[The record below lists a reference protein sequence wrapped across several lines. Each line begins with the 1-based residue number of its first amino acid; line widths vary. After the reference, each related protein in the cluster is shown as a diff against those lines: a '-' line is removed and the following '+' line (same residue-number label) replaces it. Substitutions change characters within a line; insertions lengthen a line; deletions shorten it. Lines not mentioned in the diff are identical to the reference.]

1 MTGPFDS
8 YAQNG
13 EDVVLMRA
21 FGHLDDG
28 RYVDVGAN
36 DPVHFSLTY
45 AFYQRGWHGIA
56 VEPVKEFA
64 DALRERR
71 PRDTVAEVAVTDSAD
86 ETVTLHTIAGTGLST
101 TVGDIAEGHRERGWT
116 AATTEVPAKRLDTVI
131 EEAGFADSPIHVVN
145 VDVEGAERAV
155 LASIDLSRI
164 RPWVFVVE
172 STLPLT
178 THQSHDSWERLLLDH
193 GYTATL
199 FDGLSRFY
207 VADEHLEEFGHR
219 LSYPA
224 CVLDDFTTE
233 KQRADA
239 ALSEQRRAEVDQLTS
254 DLLRWRNAALTR
266 WQEVSSASA
275 LAYGGELGKT
285 RHELFQMRQTISWRV
300 TAPIRTVRT
309 LMKTLRVGR

>member
-8 YAQNG
+8 YSQNG

-21 FGHLDDG
+21 FGHLEEG

-45 AFYQRGWHGIA
+45 AFYQRGWSGIT
-56 VEPVKEFA
+56 VDPVKEFA
-64 DALRERR
+64 DALREKRS
-71 PRDTVAEVAVTDSAD
+71 RDTVVEAAVTDSD
-86 ETVTLHTIAGTGLST
+86 DDTITLHTIAGTGLST
-101 TVGDIAEGHRERGWT
+101 TVGGIAGGHRERGWS
-116 AATTEVPAKRLDTVI
+116 ASTTEVPALRLDTVI
-131 EEAGFADSPIHVVN
+131 EQAGLADGPIHFVN
-145 VDVEGAERAV
+145 VDVEGAERSV
-155 LASIDLSRI
+155 LASIDLTRI

-199 FDGLSRFY
+199 FDGLSRY
-207 VADEHLEEFGHR
+207 YLADEHLEEYGHQ

-224 CVLDDFTTE
+224 CVLDNFTTE

-239 ALSEQRRAEVDQLTS
+239 AESERRRIDVEQLTA
-254 DLLRWRNAALTR
+254 DLIRWRNAALTR
-266 WQEVSSASA
+266 WQDASSASA
-275 LAYGGELGKT
+275 LAYGGELGRT
-285 RHELFQMRQTISWRV
+285 RHELFQIRQTISWRV
-300 TAPIRTVRT
+300 TRPIRSVRT

>member
-1 MTGPFDS
+1 MTSPFDS

-21 FGHLDDG
+21 FGHLEEG
-28 RYVDVGAN
+28 TYVDVGAN
-36 DPVHFSLTY
+36 DPVHFNLTY
-45 AFYQRGWHGIA
+45 AFYQRGWSGVA
-56 VEPVKEFA
+56 VEPVAEFA
-64 DALRERR
+64 DALRAKRS
-71 PRDTVAEVAVTDSAD
+71 RDTVVEAAVTDDEA
-86 ETVTLHTIAGTGLST
+86 ETVTLHTIPGTGLST
-101 TVGDIAEGHRERGWT
+101 TVGDIAGGHAEHGWT
-116 AATTEVPAKRLDTVI
+116 STTTEVPALRLDTVI
-131 EEAGFADSPIHVVN
+131 EQAGLADRPIHVVN
-145 VDVEGAERAV
+145 VDVEGAERSV
-155 LASIDLSRI
+155 LASIDLEKF

-178 THQSHDSWERLLLDH
+178 THQSHDSWETLLTDH

-199 FDGLSRFY
+199 FDGLSRYY
-207 VADEHLEEFGHR
+207 VADEHLEEIGHQ

-224 CVLDDFTTE
+224 CVLDNFTTE

-239 ALSEQRRAEVDQLTS
+239 ALSEQRRAEIDQLTT
-254 DLLRWRNAALTR
+254 DLIRWRNAALTR
-266 WQEVSSASA
+266 WQEASSASA

-300 TAPIRTVRT
+300 TRPIRTVRT